1 MSPWPWADTHAD
13 SLGDVLAGRRR
24 LGEQS
29 AGGQWDVVRMR
40 AAGQRLAFL
49 SCWVEPAHKPA
60 GALARLLAY
69 LDAAHT
75 ELERDPSLTLVRD
88 AASLEAAWARPA
100 GGVLLAVEGAEA
112 VGTDPAVLR
121 ILWRLGVRALS
132 LTWNER
138 NLLADGAAEDP
149 GGGGLSRAGRRIVAE
164 MNRLGMVVDVSHLA
178 EAGFWD
184 VLALSTRPP
193 LASHSNCRALAGHP
207 RNLSDAQIRA
217 LARAGGV
224 QSVTFV
230 REFLGGTRDR
240 AAVVRHILHHL
251 DVVGDDRHLGLGSD
265 FDGVTETVPGL
276 EDATRVPDLFD
287 DLARAGLSEATLRR
301 VAGENVVELLRSHWA
316 PGS

>member
-1 MSPWPWADTHAD
+1 VSPWPWVDTHAD
-13 SLGDVLAGRRR
+13 SLGDVVAGRRR
-24 LGEQS
+24 LGETS
-29 AGGQWDVVRMR
+29 GGQWDIVRMR
-40 AAGQRLAFL
+40 ATGQRLVFW
-49 SCWVEPAHKPA
+49 SCWVEPAYKPA
-60 GALARLLAY
+60 GALARLVAY
-69 LDAAHT
+69 LDAAYG
-75 ELERDPSLTLVRD
+75 ELERNPSLTLVQNASSLD
-88 AASLEAAWARPA
+88 AAWRDPV
-100 GGVLLAVEGAEA
+100 GGVVLAVEGAEA

-149 GGGGLSRAGRRIVAE
+149 GGSGLSRAGRRVVAE

-224 QSVTFV
+224 QSITFV
-230 REFLGGTRDR
+230 REFLGGTEDR
-240 AAVVRHILHHL
+240 KAVVQHILHHL
-251 DVVGDDRHLGLGSD
+251 DVVGDDRHIGLGSD
-265 FDGVTETVPGL
+265 FDGVTEPVRGL
-276 EDATRVPDLFD
+276 EDATRVPDLFA
-287 DLARAGLSEATLRR
+287 DLIRAGLSEGTLRR
-301 VAGENVVELLRSHWA
+301 LAGENVVDLLRSHWA
-316 PGS
+316 DGS